1 MVKTLHWNQQG
12 KLSMRC
18 LASKPCEQCGNTF
31 EAKRKYIR
39 FCSNSCSAQW
49 RKKNFP
55 PSATCFKAGESSWN
69 TGTKNS
75 GMKGKFHSR
84 ETKDKMRE
92 SQLGELSA
100 SWKGGLTEINYRI
113 RRSEQYADW
122 RKAVFERDDYRC
134 VHCGDRS
141 DAGHRVRLEADH
153 IKPFALFTELRFE
166 VSNGRTLCA
175 PCHRKTDTWGVTTG
189 KKATHADTGLEFP
202 A

>member
-1 MVKTLHWNQQG
+1 
-12 KLSMRC
+12 MRC
-18 LASKPCEQCGNTF
+18 LISKPCEQCGNTF

-49 RKKNFP
+49 RVKTFP

-69 TGTKNS
+69 TGTSNS
-75 GMKGKFHSR
+75 GMNGKSHSR

-92 SQLGELSA
+92 SQIGELSA

-113 RRSEQYADW
+113 RRSQQYADW
-122 RKAVFERDDYRC
+122 RKSVFEAGKYTC
-134 VHCGDRS
+134 QHCGAKS
-141 DAGHRVRLEADH
+141 VAGKRVRLEADH
-153 IKPFALFTELRFE
+153 IKPFAAFPELRFE

-189 KKATHADTGLEFP
+189 KQATHAATGATFAEVEADSTLAIAE
-202 A
+202 AS